1 MFIAKAL
8 KICILSTFLSFKK
21 TTKTISIVYNNVTR
35 YESSYK
41 VSFSIT
47 NFVPFCL
54 SPPQSLLS
62 LLFSFSVKTFFFNFN
77 MKVERFLF
85 TFLHV
90 PFSYRSKY
98 RTILWTPSFF
108 RSIVH
113 HFRLFLLLYFL
124 DDSRYRGY
132 SGISLSNR
140 LFSISFPPSEFY
152 VVSRPARISF
162 RAYSYYIRFCESNLP
177 DSPLVS
183 FVYNSKRDVLFAK
196 EPSLCTKSNSKN
208 W

>member
-1 MFIAKAL
+1 MFRFVYRL
-8 KICILSTFLSFKK
+8 HSFLTFLF
-21 TTKTISIVYNNVTR
+21 
-35 YESSYK
+35 
-41 VSFSIT
+41 
-47 NFVPFCL
+47 
-54 SPPQSLLS
+54 
-62 LLFSFSVKTFFFNFN
+62 FSVKTFFFFNFN
-77 MKVERFLF
+77 MKVERFLL

-132 SGISLSNR
+132 SGIPLSNR

-152 VVSRPARISF
+152 VVSRRARISF

-183 FVYNSKRDVLFAK
+183 FVYNSKREPVMCFSQKNRRFVRNRIVKIGNVICVLCLRRK
-196 EPSLCTKSNSKN
+196 IK
-208 W
+208 